1 MSEDF
6 DIDAYLDAA
15 TRWFGYELS
24 EESRA
29 AVRTNLALLK
39 ANSANFMDIELD
51 PHLDP
56 AAVLRL

>member
-1 MSEDF
+1 MNDAF

-15 TRWFGYELS
+15 AAWFSYDLS

-29 AVRTNLALLK
+29 AVRANLLLLK
-39 ANSANFMDIELD
+39 ANSANFIDIELD

>member
-1 MSEDF
+1 MSDDF
-6 DIDAYLDAA
+6 DLDAYLDAA
-15 TRWFGYELS
+15 AAWFSYDLS
-24 EESRA
+24 DESRA
-29 AVRTNLALLK
+29 AVRANLALLR